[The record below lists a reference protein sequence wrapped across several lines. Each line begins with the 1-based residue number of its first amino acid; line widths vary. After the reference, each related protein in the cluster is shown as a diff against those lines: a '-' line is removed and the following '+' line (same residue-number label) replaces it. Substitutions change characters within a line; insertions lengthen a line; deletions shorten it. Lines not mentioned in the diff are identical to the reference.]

1 MVLRHCSCVHIAGR
15 KKKGR
20 VRVKKELKKKKKRCT
35 LDGRKQCKK
44 QASKKPSK
52 EKFYGVDY

>member
-20 VRVKKELKKKKKRCT
+20 VRVKKELKKEACA